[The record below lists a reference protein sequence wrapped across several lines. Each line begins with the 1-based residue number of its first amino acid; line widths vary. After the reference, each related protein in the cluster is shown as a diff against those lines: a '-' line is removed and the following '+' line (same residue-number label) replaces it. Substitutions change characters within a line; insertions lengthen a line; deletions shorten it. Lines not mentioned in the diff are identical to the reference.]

1 MDDSL
6 SKLTPLGKNFA
17 SKGHGLHWSTH
28 LNSGATSTTGM
39 HNNNSFNESEPD
51 SVVVNLTTIPRD
63 ELSSS
68 SPSSSGIVADM
79 NDSNGESNQ
88 VI

>member
-1 MDDSL
+1 MDDSSS
-6 SKLTPLGKNFA
+6 SKLTLGRNFA
-17 SKGHGLHWSTH
+17 SKGHALYW
-28 LNSGATSTTGM
+28 LANSDSGTTGAQ
-39 HNNNSFNESEPD
+39 NISSSNESEMG
-51 SVVVNLTTIPRD
+51 SVVVNTTIPHD
-63 ELSSS
+63 ELSAS